1 MSFRKALFL
10 LCLAAS
16 TACLAA
22 AYAMIGSGWGTG
34 LAILPCAFPLIHLR
48 IPARWLPRAWLVS
61 ALCAAAVATAS
72 GATPHLMLPGAVL
85 ALAVWDLMNQDRAMA
100 GTGCE
105 KKHAR
110 SLALALCLGL
120 LLAEGG
126 AMLSLPL
133 PFPVMLLLVILL
145 VFSLSR
151 VFRALTRD
159 SEGTPVLPGR

>member
-1 MSFRKALFL
+1 MSFRGTLFL

-22 AYAMIGSGWGTG
+22 AYGMIGSLWGAG
-34 LAILPCAFPLIHLR
+34 LVILPCAFPLIHLR
-48 IPARWLPRAWLVS
+48 IQARWLPRAWLVS
-61 ALCAAAVATAS
+61 VLAAASVGMAS
-72 GATPHLMLPGAVL
+72 GVTPHLLLPGAVL

-110 SLALALCLGL
+110 SLALALCVGL

-126 AMLSLPL
+126 AMLSLPV
-133 PFPVMLLLVILL
+133 PFPVMLLFVILL

-151 VFRALTRD
+151 VFRALTETAR
-159 SEGTPVLPGR
+159 